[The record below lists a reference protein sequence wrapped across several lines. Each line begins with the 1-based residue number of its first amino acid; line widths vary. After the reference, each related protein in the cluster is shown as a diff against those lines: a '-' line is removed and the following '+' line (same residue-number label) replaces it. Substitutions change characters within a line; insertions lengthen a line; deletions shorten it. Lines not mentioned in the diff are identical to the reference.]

1 MEDFIKKDLGE
12 KNNLTTFSGGSAS
25 AKPQLGVPCMANA
38 FCVVLFLRA
47 ARVLVTAVAKGFES
61 KFPAPRM
68 ARRDD

>member
-12 KNNLTTFSGGSAS
+12 KNNLITLSGGSAS

-47 ARVLVTAVAKGFES
+47 ARVLVTATAMGFWS
-61 KFPAPRM
+61 KIPAPWM
-68 ARRDD
+68 VRRDE